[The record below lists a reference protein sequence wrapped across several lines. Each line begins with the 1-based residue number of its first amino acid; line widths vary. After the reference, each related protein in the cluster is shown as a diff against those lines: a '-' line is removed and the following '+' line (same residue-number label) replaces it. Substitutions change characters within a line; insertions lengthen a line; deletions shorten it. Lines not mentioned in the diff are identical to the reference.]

1 MPQAILP
8 LFSQDMTII
17 NNRFAVQQ
25 MGDTVYWFQGCLPVF
40 CHHVGN
46 ERLFRLFCCQLINM
60 DNASAAEISRALGV
74 NREKLSRWARHE
86 RSSKSMI
93 SPFSDD
99 DGGCSPA
106 KKNPMS

>member
-8 LFSQDMTII
+8 LFGKDMIII

-25 MGDTVYWFQGCLPVF
+25 MGDTVYWFQGSLPVF

-60 DNASAAEISRALGV
+60 DNATAAEISRALGV

-86 RSSKSMI
+86 RLHKSKSPPI
-93 SPFSDD
+93 VADVSTS
-99 DGGCSPA
+99 ST